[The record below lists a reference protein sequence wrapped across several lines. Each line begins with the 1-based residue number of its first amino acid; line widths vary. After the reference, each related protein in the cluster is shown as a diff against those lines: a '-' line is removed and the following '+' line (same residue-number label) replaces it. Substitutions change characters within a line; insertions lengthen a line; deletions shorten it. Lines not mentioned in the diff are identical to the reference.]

1 MFDSPPDEVHSAIQS
16 LKNGKSQGL
25 DGIYS
30 EHFKYGADN
39 LRILLSMVLNSMLIH
54 AHLPPMLMSTKI
66 SPIVKDKKGDL
77 GSADNYRPIAITC
90 ILSKVFEL
98 MILERHKSTLETS
111 ANQFGYKPKHG
122 TEFCVFVAKQ
132 VIDYYKSNGSPVY
145 LCFLDLSKA
154 FDRALP

>member
-1 MFDSPPDEVHSAIQS
+1 
-16 LKNGKSQGL
+16 
-25 DGIYS
+25 
-30 EHFKYGADN
+30 
-39 LRILLSMVLNSMLIH
+39 MVFNSMLIH
-54 AHLPPMLMSTKI
+54 GHLPSKLMDTKI

-77 GSADNYRPIAITC
+77 SSADNYRPIAVTC

-98 MILERHKSTLETS
+98 MILDRHKHILDTT

-122 TEFCVFVAKQ
+122 TEFCIFVVKQ

-154 FDRALP
+154 FDRVDHSLLITKLMSRQVPSIIIQILQTWYATQSFIVQWGNC